1 MRNLKSYAIGN
12 RKAICCESSNKT
24 QPAEN
29 SKKKNKAQAKAN
41 LKPQKDDVQNDAQDE
56 KLKLKK
62 NLVGLALSGGGIR
75 SATFSLGV
83 LQRLAKEGY
92 LKHVDY
98 LSTVSGGGYIGGSL
112 TWLLSNK
119 AKKLKKDGICWN
131 TSANLPYG
139 VEDPRKERRRKNE
152 SNILKHLRL
161 HGKYLIPGNGVTMLS
176 FITVIL
182 RGILLNLLVWL
193 PMVVVLMVVLMLVA
207 QANWEDLWGDKAV
220 YLMTV
225 LMLVSWA
232 SWDIKNIGSII
243 KNICFMIVFMVVA
256 WASRDD
262 LWNDVKAVSHLLE
275 SNWWSTLWSDIK
287 AVCWACTE
295 GELNLLLCLAGLMG
309 IGFLLASISYSLSTR
324 KLILKLLKLLKDPYL
339 CRRIFEKWI
348 PWPLFI
354 GLGLLVMG
362 SFPKVVGWLKNFGP
376 LAVCICI
383 CSSIMDSNAN
393 GTGSIAPLLLLLGI
407 VGGLWSFYRSGHNE
421 KGKIPLGVL
430 APIASILFL
439 YGLVLGSY
447 WFVSSYFDT
456 SWFNGVLLVGEV
468 ISLVTGWYVNL
479 NYISIHRYYRDRL
492 MEAFMPCPNTDGKP
506 TAAIK
511 ADKAELSDMW
521 SKHAPY
527 HLINTNVILVNS
539 NDSRWWV
546 RGGDAFLL
554 SPKYCGSTATGW
566 RKTACYMQKDP
577 LTLATAVAI
586 SGAAANPNTGAGGS
600 GPTRKPLLSLLM
612 SLLNVR
618 LGYWVPHP
626 NPDKS
631 KFQKVGNH
639 FRAAYHELS
648 SRGYAEH
655 QKLLQISDG
664 GHFEN
669 LGVYELVR
677 RKVKLIICC
686 DGSTD
691 PEFNFTDLQVLV
703 RRIGT
708 DFGAKIKFNKDNY
721 LERIIPRDPDPQKV
735 IDRDPNTDA
744 YPIGIKFAERG
755 YIKGK
760 IIYRDRSKGTLI
772 LLKTTMIK
780 GLGIRLKGYKGAHPD
795 FPDQSTADQFFD
807 EDQFEAYRE
816 LGYEIARRMIKD
828 SRINLQGLLRKC
840 R

>member
-1 MRNLKSYAIGN
+1 MAVKQNESYVWPPKCKSFKIPKDILNEELKIICKR
-12 RKAICCESSNKT
+12 RKSIHCKSNKK
-24 QPAEN
+24 Q
-29 SKKKNKAQAKAN
+29 
-41 LKPQKDDVQNDAQDE
+41 
-56 KLKLKK
+56 KLKK

-83 LQRLAKEGY
+83 LQRLAKEDC

-98 LSTVSGGGYIGGSL
+98 LSTVSGGGYIGGAL
-112 TWLLSNK
+112 TWLLSDK
-119 AKKLKKDGICWN
+119 AKKLKKDGDSWN

-139 VEDPRKERRRKNE
+139 VEGPRKERLRKNKF
-152 SNILKHLRL
+152 NILKHLRL
-161 HGKYLIPGNGVTMLS
+161 HGKYLIPGNG
-176 FITVIL
+176 ITTTSLIAVIL

-193 PMVVVLMVVLMLVA
+193 PLVVALMVVLMLVA

-225 LMLVSWA
+225 IMFVSWA
-232 SWDIKNIGSII
+232 SWDIRNVRSII
-243 KNICFMIVFMVVA
+243 KNVCFMVVFMLVA
-256 WASRDD
+256 WASMDN
-262 LWNDVKAVSHLLE
+262 LWNDVKVVFHLLE
-275 SNWWSTLWSDIK
+275 CNWWSALWSKIK
-287 AVCWACTE
+287 ALCWACNE
-295 GELNLLLCLAGLMG
+295 GELGLLLCLSGLMG
-309 IGFLLASISYSLSTR
+309 IVFLLASISYSLSTR

-354 GLGLLVMG
+354 GLGL
-362 SFPKVVGWLKNFGP
+362 FVVGSLPTVAEWLKDP
-376 LAVCICI
+376 
-383 CSSIMDSNAN
+383 NAN
-393 GTGSIAPLLLLLGI
+393 AISVALLSLGI
-407 VGGLWSFYRSGHNE
+407 VGGLWSFYRSGHNG
-421 KGKIPLGVL
+421 KGKIPLSVL
-430 APIASILFL
+430 ASLASILFL
-439 YGLVLGSY
+439 YGLALVSY
-447 WFVSSYFDT
+447 KLALFYFDNA
-456 SWFNGVLLVGEV
+456 WFNWVLLVGEV

-506 TAAIK
+506 SAAIK
-511 ADKAELSDMW
+511 ANKAKLSDMCRTR
-521 SKHAPY
+521 APY

-539 NDSRWWV
+539 DDSRWRV

-566 RKTACYMQKDP
+566 RKTVCYMQKDP

-586 SGAAANPNTGAGGS
+586 SGASANPNTGAGGS

-631 KFQKVGNH
+631 RSQKVGNH

-648 SRGYAEH
+648 PRGYAAH

-677 RKVKLIICC
+677 RKVKVIICC
-686 DGSTD
+686 DGSAD

-708 DFGAKIKFNKDNY
+708 DFGAKIKFDKDDY

-744 YPIGIKFAERG
+744 YPVGIKFAERG

-760 IIYRDRSKGTLI
+760 IIYPDKKKTESTLI

-780 GLGIRLKGYKGAHPD
+780 GLGIRLKGYKGANPD

-807 EDQFEAYRE
+807 EEQFEAYRE
-816 LGYEIARRMIKD
+816 LGYEIAKKMIND
-828 SRINLQGLLRKC
+828 PRINLQGLLRKC